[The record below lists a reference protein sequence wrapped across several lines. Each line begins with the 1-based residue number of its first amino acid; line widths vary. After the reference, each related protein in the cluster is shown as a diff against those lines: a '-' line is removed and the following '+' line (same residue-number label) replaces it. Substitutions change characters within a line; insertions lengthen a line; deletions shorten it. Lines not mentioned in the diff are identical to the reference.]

1 MPRPKKEKPNH
12 GQLYEVKI
20 SYGSD
25 ADGKPLRKSFYSSVS
40 KADARRKADE
50 WKLAQQV
57 EAVTGEPLSSVDM
70 PFDMW
75 ARQWLRDYKLGTV
88 KTSTYKNMYA
98 HTVEK
103 YLIPHFGRRSIA
115 HIQPAQIS
123 GFLNQQAQKYTD
135 TTLSKMR
142 LCLRGIFGAAVD
154 NRLIARDPTHN
165 LRVVASQVKTK
176 KKRTYTAAERDML
189 IEFCKM
195 HQYGLGVRVLVECGL
210 RCSELC
216 GLQVG
221 DIDFDARTLSVRRAC
236 TIVGGVPTLDVP
248 KTRNSVRTIPISR
261 DLCEHIHSE
270 LDGMETTAHIVTTSR
285 GALMAAS
292 RYTQDQYSRFMRD
305 FLAMYPDVPRL
316 SPHELR
322 HTCGTLLYQRTH
334 DIHAVSKYLGHANIA
349 ITSRLYVHDDADSLR
364 DSLRID

>member
-40 KADARRKADE
+40 KADARKKADE

-57 EAVTGEPLSSVDM
+57 EVVTGEPLASADM
-70 PFDMW
+70 PFDAW
-75 ARQWLRDYKLGTV
+75 ARQWLRDYKRGTV
-88 KTSTYKNMYA
+88 KENTYRETYER
-98 HTVEK
+98 TVEK
-103 YLIPHFGRRSIA
+103 FLIPHFGRRSIA

-142 LCLRGIFGAAVD
+142 LCLRGIFGAAID
-154 NRLIARDPTHN
+154 NGLLVRDPTRN
-165 LRVVASQVKTK
+165 LRPVVSRVKSGE
-176 KKRTYTAAERDML
+176 KRTYTATERDTL
-189 IEFCKM
+189 VEFCKT
-195 HQYGLGVRVLVECGL
+195 HRFGLGVRILVECGL

-221 DIDFDARTLSVRRAC
+221 DIDLDARTLSVRRAS
-236 TIVGGVPTLDVP
+236 TADKHKPRLDVP
-248 KTRNSVRTIPISR
+248 KSAKSVRTIPIGR
-261 DLCEHIHSE
+261 DLCEQIRREFPDAPPETQIVVSAHGE
-270 LDGMETTAHIVTTSR
+270 LYSPD
-285 GALMAAS
+285 
-292 RYTQDQYSRFMRD
+292 RYTQHRYNLFMRD
-305 FLAMYPDVPRL
+305 FVAAHPDIPRL

-334 DIHAVSKYLGHANIA
+334 DIHAVSKYLGHANIG

-364 DSLRID
+364 GSLGID